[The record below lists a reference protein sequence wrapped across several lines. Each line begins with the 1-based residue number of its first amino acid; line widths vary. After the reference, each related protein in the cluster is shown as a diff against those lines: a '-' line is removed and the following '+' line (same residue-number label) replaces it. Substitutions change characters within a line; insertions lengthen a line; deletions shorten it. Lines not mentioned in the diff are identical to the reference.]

1 MKTKLFINKV
11 LMVLVACLVFSMSAE
26 SATGGDIKLV
36 EIVNEA
42 QNPVPVRRI
51 NTKIPLMLYSGKVIC
66 KGHTECQTKI
76 YEGSQD
82 AVLRIEYVAIR
93 IELLKDP
100 DFDMKTPPCITLLLF
115 PDPAGPG
122 IPIIIDKASF
132 TYTTEKTRIAVLS
145 KNYQFTFP
153 DPTGP
158 CIVRINSEPN
168 NIDNF
173 SVVLI
178 GYIITDHRL
187 NLE

>member
-1 MKTKLFINKV
+1 
-11 LMVLVACLVFSMSAE
+11 MVFVACLVFSMSAE

-82 AVLRIEYVAIR
+82 SVLRIEYVAIR

-100 DFDMKTPPCITLLLF
+100 DFDMKTPPCISLLL
-115 PDPAGPG
+115 PDPTGPLG
-122 IPIIIDKASF
+122 IPIINDKASF
-132 TYTTEKTRIAVLS
+132 TFITDKTRIAVLS
-145 KNYQFTFP
+145 KNYHITLP
-153 DPTGP
+153 DPAGP
-158 CIVRINSEPN
+158 CIVRIDSGPN
-168 NIDNF
+168 KIDNF
-173 SVVLI
+173 SVVLT
-178 GYIITDHRL
+178 GDIITDRRL
-187 NLE
+187 DLEDDR